1 VINMKFNDLKIGTR
15 LGLSFGIVLL
25 LLLVA
30 SAVGW
35 WGVTTVTGT
44 TVAMLRG
51 DAQIAEH
58 AARARANI
66 LGLRRFEK
74 DIFINIDN
82 MEKVNE
88 YYTKWDETL
97 TKVEQRIPD
106 LEKAASLPK
115 DKEAIK
121 AVKDNLALYVAG
133 FKGVYGQIRSGKL
146 TTTAAANRA
155 VTEFKDATHSMENIS
170 VELSQ
175 DANKRMESAEGV
187 VVGKSRHT
195 VSLMLII
202 SLVSIVVGVF
212 LSFFITRYLIGQL
225 GDEPAYIA
233 EIATKV
239 ADGDLSICFDANKKR
254 ETGVYAAVKS
264 MVTNLREMTTMLADI
279 SAGIA
284 SASNQLQAT
293 SEQIATAAE
302 EVAAQTNN
310 VATASEEMTATSSD
324 IANNC
329 TLAAEASRQTA
340 DSATAG
346 AKVVDQTISGMNL
359 IAAQV
364 RGTAK
369 TVEALGERSEQIGD
383 IIGTIEDIAD
393 QTNLLALNAAIEA
406 ARAGEQGR
414 GFAVVADEV
423 RALAERTTRAT
434 REIGEMI
441 KAIQK
446 ETNEAVKAM
455 GEGVAEV
462 EKGTASSVKSGEA
475 LEEILKQIN
484 EVTMQVNQIA
494 TAAEEQS
501 ATSGQVTENI
511 QQVTEIISQSA
522 RGAEETAAAAAQL
535 AGQAQ
540 ELQNVVARFR
550 LA

>member
-1 VINMKFNDLKIGTR
+1 MKIKDLKIGTR
-15 LGLSFGIVLL
+15 LGLSFGTVLL
-25 LLLVA
+25 LLMGVA
-30 SAVGW
+30 AVGW
-35 WGVTTVTGT
+35 WGVKAVTGT

-51 DAQIAEH
+51 DAQIAEN
-58 AARARANI
+58 AALARADI

-82 MEKVNE
+82 KEKVNE
-88 YYTKWDETL
+88 YYVKWDESRA
-97 TKVEQRIPD
+97 KAEQSIAE
-106 LEKAASLPK
+106 LEKAASLPQ
-115 DKEAIK
+115 DREAIK
-121 AVKDNLALYVAG
+121 TVKDNLVLYVAG
-133 FKGVYGQIRSGKL
+133 FNKVYGQVRSGKL
-146 TTTAAANRA
+146 TTAAAANKA
-155 VTEFKDATHSMENIS
+155 VTEFKDATHQMENVC
-170 VELSQ
+170 VELAQ
-175 DANKRMESAEGV
+175 EGNRRMEMAEGV

-195 VSLMLII
+195 VTLMLIV

-212 LSFFITRYLIGQL
+212 LSFLITRYLTGQV
-225 GDEPAYIA
+225 GGEPAYIA
-233 EIATKV
+233 DIARKV
-239 ADGDLSICFDANKKR
+239 ADGDLTISFDTNKKR
-254 ETGVYAAVKS
+254 ETGVYAAVKG
-264 MVTNLREMTTMLADI
+264 MVANLREMTAKLSDI

-293 SEQIATAAE
+293 SEQIATASE
-302 EVAAQTNN
+302 EVSAQTNN
-310 VATASEEMTATSSD
+310 VATASEEMTATSND

-329 TLAAEASRQTA
+329 SLAAEASRQTA

-446 ETNEAVKAM
+446 ETHEAVKAM

-501 ATSGQVTENI
+501 ATNGQVTENI
-511 QQVTEIISQSA
+511 QQVTEIINQSA

-540 ELQNVVARFR
+540 ELQELVGRFR
-550 LA
+550 IA

>member
-1 VINMKFNDLKIGTR
+1 MKFKHLKIGTR
-15 LGLSFGIVLL
+15 LGISFGIVLL
-25 LLLVA
+25 LLSGVA
-30 SAVGW
+30 VTGW
-35 WGVTTVTGT
+35 WGVKAVTGT
-44 TVAMLRG
+44 TVTMLQG
-51 DAQIAEH
+51 DAQIAEN
-58 AARARANI
+58 AARAHADI
-66 LGLRRFEK
+66 LALRRFEK

-82 MEKVNE
+82 PEKVNE
-88 YYTKWDETL
+88 YYAKWNEARE
-97 TKVEQRIPD
+97 KVGQRIAD
-106 LEKAASLPK
+106 LEKVATLAK
-115 DKEAIK
+115 DRESIKGVKE
-121 AVKDNLALYVAG
+121 NLALYVGG
-133 FKGVYGQIRSGKL
+133 FNGVYGKIGAGGL
-146 TTTAAANRA
+146 TGTVAANKA
-155 VTEFKDATHSMENIS
+155 VAEFKEATHRMES
-170 VELSQ
+170 AATELAQ
-175 DANKRMESAEGV
+175 EGNKRMEAAEGEV
-187 VVGKSRHT
+187 TDKSRHT
-195 VSLMLII
+195 ISIVLII

-212 LSFFITRYLIGQL
+212 LSCFITRYLIGQL

-264 MVTNLREMTTMLADI
+264 MVANLREMTTMLADI

-302 EVAAQTNN
+302 EVSAQTNN
-310 VATASEEMTATSSD
+310 VATASEEMTATSND
-324 IANNC
+324 IAQNC

-369 TVEALGERSEQIGD
+369 TIEALGERSEQIGD

-446 ETNEAVKAM
+446 ETQEAVKAM

-475 LEEILKQIN
+475 LEEILMQIN

-501 ATSGQVTENI
+501 ATNGQVTENI
-511 QQVTEIISQSA
+511 QQVTEIIGQSA

-535 AGQAQ
+535 AGQAT
-540 ELQNVVARFR
+540 ELQVLVSRFR
-550 LA
+550 IA

>member
-1 VINMKFNDLKIGTR
+1 MKFKDLKIGTR

-30 SAVGW
+30 AAVGW
-35 WGVTTVTGT
+35 WGVKAVTGT
-44 TVAMLRG
+44 TVAMLHG

-58 AARARANI
+58 SARARADT

-82 MEKVNE
+82 TEKVNE
-88 YYTKWDETL
+88 YYTKWGETRE
-97 TKVEQRIPD
+97 KVKSRIAD

-115 DKEAIK
+115 DKETIK
-121 AVKDNLALYVAG
+121 SVKENLALYVAG
-133 FKGVYGQIRSGKL
+133 FNRVYGEIRGGKL
-146 TTTAAANRA
+146 TTAAAANRA
-155 VTEFKDATHSMENIS
+155 MSEFKDATHNMETVS
-170 VELSQ
+170 TELAQ
-175 DANKRMESAEGV
+175 EGNRRMEMAEGE
-187 VVGKSRHT
+187 VVGKSRHMI
-195 VSLMLII
+195 SIMLII
-202 SLVSIVVGVF
+202 SLVSIVVGVI
-212 LSFFITRYLIGQL
+212 LSILITRYLTAQL
-225 GDEPAYIA
+225 GGEPAHIA
-233 EIATKV
+233 EIARKV
-239 ADGDLSICFDANKKR
+239 ADGDLTISFDTDKKR
-254 ETGVYAAVKS
+254 EVGVYAAVKG
-264 MVTNLREMTTMLADI
+264 MVANLKEMTAKLTDI

-302 EVAAQTNN
+302 EVSAQTSN

-324 IANNC
+324 IAHNC

-369 TVEALGERSEQIGD
+369 TVAALGERSEQIGD

-446 ETNEAVKAM
+446 ETQEAVKAM
-455 GEGVAEV
+455 GDGVAEV

-501 ATSGQVTENI
+501 ATTGQVTENI
-511 QQVTEIISQSA
+511 QQVTEIVNQSA

-540 ELQNVVARFR
+540 ELQELVGRFR
-550 LA
+550 IA

>member
-1 VINMKFNDLKIGTR
+1 MKLRDKLLAGF
-15 LGLSFGIVLL
+15 LSCSGI
-25 LLLVA
+25 LLV
-30 SAVGW
+30 VGI
-35 WGVTTVTGT
+35 
-44 TVAMLRG
+44 
-51 DAQIAEH
+51 IAFCG
-58 AARARANI
+58 I
-66 LGLRRFEK
+66 
-74 DIFINIDN
+74 
-82 MEKVNE
+82 EKVNGHVDE
-88 YYTKWDETL
+88 LSGKTLPCISNLEIISKAQMDVKAAVRTLLITGLPADRVENQRRYMKEAFADVDKARKVYAPLPKGSAEETL
-97 TKVEQRIPD
+97 WKEFVPEWEAWKKEVATFQGMSDEYRKTGNSNLLAKMVDYSLGDLTKSFKAAQATLGKIIELNQKLAD
-106 LEKAASLPK
+106 EEKAGAEKSARFIKIYIVLAMIIGLAAAL
-115 DKEAIK
+115 AIAFIIVRSVMK
-121 AVKDNLALYVAG
+121 QLGGDPAEVKDITARVAG
-133 FKGVYGQIRSGKL
+133 
-146 TTTAAANRA
+146 
-155 VTEFKDATHSMENIS
+155 
-170 VELSQ
+170 
-175 DANKRMESAEGV
+175 
-187 VVGKSRHT
+187 
-195 VSLMLII
+195 
-202 SLVSIVVGVF
+202 
-212 LSFFITRYLIGQL
+212 
-225 GDEPAYIA
+225 
-233 EIATKV
+233 
-239 ADGDLSICFDANKKR
+239 GDLTVEVEVAEND
-254 ETGVYAAVKS
+254 KS
-264 MVTNLREMTTMLADI
+264 SVMSSMKVMVDNLRRLINETVDI

-293 SEQIATAAE
+293 SEQIATASE

-310 VATASEEMTATSSD
+310 VATASEEMTATSND
-324 IANNC
+324 IAHNC
-329 TLAAEASRQTA
+329 TLAADASRQTA

-446 ETNEAVKAM
+446 ETHDAVKAM

-484 EVTMQVNQIA
+484 EVTLQVNQIA

-501 ATSGQVTENI
+501 ATTGEVSENI
-511 QQVTEIISQSA
+511 QQVTQIISQSA

-535 AGQAQ
+535 SGQATELQ
-540 ELQNVVARFR
+540 ELVGRFR
-550 LA
+550 IA